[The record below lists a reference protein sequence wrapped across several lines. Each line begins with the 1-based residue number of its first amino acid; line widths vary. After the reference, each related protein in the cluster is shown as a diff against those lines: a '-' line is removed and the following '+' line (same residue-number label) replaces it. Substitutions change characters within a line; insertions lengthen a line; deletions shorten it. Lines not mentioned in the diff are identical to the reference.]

1 MEIEELLRMGI
12 SSFDQ
17 LKKELGKAGIETRL
31 QVQRTGRVNGITFSK
46 DDIAIKGS
54 AVDKEFSYGR
64 LKQKL
69 VQNGIEQREQR
80 GF

>member
-1 MEIEELLRMGI
+1 MEIEELLRTGI
-12 SSFDQ
+12 GSFDK
-17 LKKELGKAGIETRL
+17 LKEKLTKAGIETRL

-46 DDIAIKGS
+46 DEIAIKGS

-69 VQNGIEQREQR
+69 DQNSMEQSR
-80 GF
+80 F